1 MLLGIK
7 NKKTLFFRHLLTA
20 IVSGALIYV
29 FWLSRPEWSA
39 DMRFWRAVGDASYVL
54 LFLVLIA
61 GPVAKLIPRV
71 QKVLSWRREFGIWF
85 ALLALFH
92 GVLILNGW
100 ARWDVMRFFGY
111 EFIPQLD
118 RYARLEP
125 GFGLSNLMGI
135 VALIWAIALLVT
147 SSDWAVRKLGIT
159 SWKWLHYGA
168 YIIFYL
174 VSLHAIYFLFIHY
187 TISFHR
193 PVPDP
198 NWFRYPMLAS
208 AILLPLTQILAFWVS
223 VRKQNKSQTDVKTKS
238 KNNNTLQTVKFLKK
252 RKIAKGTYEILL
264 SVPDRGLNF
273 IAGQYIQLRIRD
285 LKYPDTKGSSRVF
298 SIASSPNNG
307 KEIAIAFRDTGSG
320 YKRTLIE
327 MQKGTEMIID
337 CPSGNFTLPSDTS
350 RPIVFVA
357 GGIGITPIVSMVRYW
372 SEKKLGHNI
381 TLLYANKDAESA
393 SYYNELEKL
402 ANNAGVKFNLSNIY
416 GRIQKEQIAKIYSE
430 KEGAIWY
437 VVGPPGMV
445 SFVRTLLSQVGV
457 SEIDVI
463 FEDFSGYE

>member
-1 MLLGIK
+1 M
-7 NKKTLFFRHLLTA
+7 
-20 IVSGALIYV
+20 
-29 FWLSRPEWSA
+29 
-39 DMRFWRAVGDASYVL
+39 
-54 LFLVLIA
+54 
-61 GPVAKLIPRV
+61 
-71 QKVLSWRREFGIWF
+71 
-85 ALLALFH
+85 
-92 GVLILNGW
+92 NGW